1 MPFPSR
7 AAVDEEHDSQAQW
20 SNSHR
25 AAIDSFVAI
34 QTFSV
39 TFHIIAFVD
48 YISSFARVKD
58 LKHYCM
64 YI

>member
-1 MPFPSR
+1 MKNTT
-7 AAVDEEHDSQAQW
+7 HK
-20 SNSHR
+20 SNGATLGHR